1 MKNFRR
7 LCLGLVLLAAFTM
20 PVLAGEVHTP
30 GAPAPGETQTPPAP
44 GDTQGPGAMA
54 SGSTQ
59 GPSVMAF
66 GDTQCP
72 PSLTASMILLIIQ
85 GGI

>member
-1 MKNFRR
+1 MKTFRR
-7 LCLGLVLLAAFTM
+7 ICFGLVLLAAFTM
-20 PVLAGEVHTP
+20 PVLAGEVQMP
-30 GAPAPGETQTPPAP
+30 GAPNPGETQTPPAP
-44 GDTQGPGAMA
+44 GDTQGPSAMA

-59 GPSVMAF
+59 GPSAMAF

-72 PSLTASMILLIIQ
+72 GLTASIILLIVQ